1 MNSQLRDSLES
12 RENMDQRRPPC
23 TLMDLLCGREDSQ
36 SSGLSENE
44 QPCFLSFNQKP
55 IDSSEPENE
64 GFRGSLMNKRSARM
78 ENNLTIVRVI
88 PVSELQ
94 AENMR
99 RLKQPKSQLITSFSQ
114 SKFQASALRENH
126 VLVPKT

>member
-1 MNSQLRDSLES
+1 
-12 RENMDQRRPPC
+12 
-23 TLMDLLCGREDSQ
+23 
-36 SSGLSENE
+36 
-44 QPCFLSFNQKP
+44 
-55 IDSSEPENE
+55 
-64 GFRGSLMNKRSARM
+64 M

-99 RLKQPKSQLITSFSQ
+99 RLKQPKSQLITSFSR